1 MAVVASNPS
10 AGVTLRLRLPR
21 TALLAAFFLALCL
34 TPLAFARPWLPVVY
48 VLPVVVL
55 AWILRAGTDVD
66 ADGLTVR
73 ALLRSRRV
81 EWDGVTA
88 IAPGRRGEL
97 SAVLRSGNRL
107 RLPLA
112 RARHLQQI
120 AVASGGQV
128 PDVRADQ

>member
-1 MAVVASNPS
+1 MAVVASNPP

-128 PDVRADQ
+128 PAVRADQ